1 MNATIASSA
10 AGSGAGPSVGSS
22 AIGGAAPAPRRL
34 RNKTMASY
42 GFGAAAYGV
51 KDSGFGTFL
60 LLFYNQVVGVPAATV
75 GFVIMLA
82 LLIDAF
88 IDPAIG
94 FLSDHTRT
102 KWGRRHPWLY
112 GAALPIML
120 GWVLLWNPP
129 QTSQA
134 AVLGWLFVMAV
145 LVRSAVSAYEV
156 PSQAMA
162 AELSSDYDER
172 TRIMAYRFLFGWA
185 GGLVMLI
192 AAYWVF
198 LTPTAEYSN
207 GLLNPAGYKSFAIA
221 GALFMGVAILTSAYG
236 THREIP
242 NLPNPVIEKQSLR
255 KNFADLRETISN
267 RAFVILMV
275 AGLFVF
281 TNQGIT
287 YAISN
292 YLYTYVW
299 RFTTVTIL
307 GLTLPTFVPLS
318 IVLFGGVLVA
328 FVIAPKLGAVTSKP
342 KAASTAALLAI
353 ALGTTPYWLRLAGVF
368 PAVGTPSMI
377 PLLFACLAAATA
389 ASVTAHILGASMMAD
404 VVEDSEQRTGR
415 RSEGVFFAGGFF
427 IQKCTGG
434 VGIFVTGLIL
444 AVAGFPEKAIPG
456 QVSEAVLDRLTIIY
470 IVVATMLAVTA
481 ALTYRAF
488 PFGRAEHT
496 ARLEALRVQ
505 AVDSQRIDPTP

>member
-1 MNATIASSA
+1 MNATLASA
-10 AGSGAGPSVGSS
+10 AAVGS
-22 AIGGAAPAPRRL
+22 APASRRL
-34 RNKTMASY
+34 RNSTMASY

-60 LLFYNQVVGVPAATV
+60 LLFYNQVIGVPAATV
-75 GFVIMLA
+75 GFVIMCA
-82 LLIDAF
+82 LIIDAF
-88 IDPAIG
+88 VDPTVG
-94 FLSDHTRT
+94 VLSDRTST

-112 GAALPIML
+112 GSALPIML

-129 QTSQA
+129 QTSEA
-134 AVLGWLFVMAV
+134 ATLGWLFAVAV

-172 TRIMAYRFLFGWA
+172 TRIMAYRYLFGWA

-192 AAYWVF
+192 AAYWIF
-198 LTPTAEYSN
+198 LTPTPEMPN
-207 GLLNPAGYKSFAIA
+207 GLLNREGYKGFAIA
-221 GALFMGVAILTSAYG
+221 GALFMGVAILTSAMG

-242 NLPNPVIEKQSLR
+242 NLPAPTIEKQSIR
-255 KNFADLRETISN
+255 QNFAELLQTLHN
-267 RAFVILMV
+267 KAFLILMA
-275 AGLFVF
+275 AGLFVY
-281 TNQGIT
+281 TNQGVT

-307 GLTLPTFVPLS
+307 GVTMPTFVPLS
-318 IVLFGGVLVA
+318 IVLFCGVLVA
-328 FVIAPKLGAVTSKP
+328 FVVAPRIGQTTSKP
-342 KAASTAALLAI
+342 KAASTAAVLAI
-353 ALGTTPYWLRLAGVF
+353 IVGTAPYWLRLAGLF
-368 PAVGTPSMI
+368 PEVGSPAML
-377 PLLFACLAAATA
+377 PLLFTMLALGTA

-427 IQKCTGG
+427 IQKCTSG

-444 AVAGFPEKAIPG
+444 WAASFPEKAIPG
-456 QVSEAVLDRLTIIY
+456 QVPAVVLDRLTIIY
-470 IVVATMLAVTA
+470 IVAATALALIAA
-481 ALTYRAF
+481 ALYRAF

-496 ARLEALRVQ
+496 ARLEALRMQ
-505 AVDSQRIDPTP
+505 ALDSVRVDPVP

>member
-1 MNATIASSA
+1 MSATIASTASM
-10 AGSGAGPSVGSS
+10 GT
-22 AIGGAAPAPRRL
+22 AAPAGRRL
-34 RNKTMASY
+34 RSGTMASY

-60 LLFYNQVVGVPAATV
+60 LLFYNQVIGVPAATV
-75 GFVIMLA
+75 GFVIMCA
-82 LLIDAF
+82 LIIDAF
-88 IDPAIG
+88 IDPTIG
-94 FLSDHTRT
+94 VLSDRTRT
-102 KWGRRHPWLY
+102 SWGRRHPWLY
-112 GAALPIML
+112 GSALPIML

-129 QTSQA
+129 QSSQTA
-134 AVLGWLFVMAV
+134 TLAWLFVVAV

-172 TRIMAYRFLFGWA
+172 TRIMAYRYLFGWA

-198 LTPTAEYSN
+198 LSPTPEYPN
-207 GLLNPAGYKSFAIA
+207 GLLNPNGYKGFAIA
-221 GALFMGVAILTSAYG
+221 GALFMGIAILTSALG

-242 NLPNPVIEKQSLR
+242 NLPAPVIEKRTIGQ
-255 KNFADLRETISN
+255 NFAELGQTLRN
-267 RAFVILMV
+267 KAFLILMG
-275 AGLFVF
+275 AGLFVY

-299 RFTTVTIL
+299 RFTTVTIA
-307 GLTLPTFVPLS
+307 GLTVPTFVPLS
-318 IVLFGGVLVA
+318 MVLFCGVLVA
-328 FVIAPKLGAVTSKP
+328 FVLAPRIGQVTSKP
-342 KAASTAALLAI
+342 KAASVAAVLAI
-353 ALGTTPYWLRLAGVF
+353 IIGTSPYWLRLAGIF
-368 PAVGTPSMI
+368 PDVGSPAML
-377 PLLFACLAAATA
+377 PLLFTMLATGTA

-427 IQKCTGG
+427 IQKCTSG

-444 AVAGFPEKAIPG
+444 AAANFPAKAVPG
-456 QVSEAVLDRLTIIY
+456 QVPADVLDRLTIIY
-470 IVVATMLAVTA
+470 IVAATALALVAA
-481 ALTYRAF
+481 ALYRAF

-496 ARLEALRVQ
+496 ARLEALRMQ
-505 AVDSQRIDPTP
+505 ALDSERIDPVP

>member
-1 MNATIASSA
+1 MSASVASGGSA
-10 AGSGAGPSVGSS
+10 PRA
-22 AIGGAAPAPRRL
+22 GGAAPRARRL
-34 RNKTMASY
+34 RTRTMASY

-60 LLFYNQVVGVPAATV
+60 LLFYNQVIGVPAATV

-82 LLIDAF
+82 LIIDAF
-88 IDPAIG
+88 IDPTVG
-94 FLSDHTRT
+94 VLSDSTRT

-112 GAALPIML
+112 GATLPIML

-129 QTSQA
+129 QSSQA
-134 AVLGWLFVMAV
+134 AILGWLFVMAV

-185 GGLVMLI
+185 GGLIMLI
-192 AAYWVF
+192 GAYWIF
-198 LTPTAEYSN
+198 LTPTPDYPN

-221 GALFMGVAILTSAYG
+221 GALFMGFAILTSALG

-242 NLPNPVIEKQSLR
+242 NLPQPLIEKQSIGR
-255 KNFADLRETISN
+255 HFADLRETLHN
-267 RAFVILMV
+267 RAFLILML

-292 YLYTYVW
+292 YLYSYVW
-299 RFTTVTIL
+299 RFTTVVIGGVTM
-307 GLTLPTFVPLS
+307 PTFVPLS
-318 IVLFGGVLVA
+318 FSLFGGVLVA
-328 FVIAPKLGAVTSKP
+328 FVVAPKLGQVTSKP
-342 KAASTAALLAI
+342 KAASTAAVLAVAI
-353 ALGTTPYWLRLAGVF
+353 GTTPYWLRLAGVF
-368 PAVGTPSMI
+368 PGPESSAMLPI
-377 PLLFACLAAATA
+377 LFAMLATGTA
-389 ASVTAHILGASMMAD
+389 ASVTAHILGSSMMAD

-427 IQKCTGG
+427 IQKCTSG
-434 VGIFVTGLIL
+434 VGIFATGLIL
-444 AVAGFPEKAIPG
+444 AAAGFPAKAVPG
-456 QVSEAVLDRLTIIY
+456 QVPMAVLDRLTIIY
-470 IVVATMLAVTA
+470 IVCATTLALLA

-496 ARLEALRVQ
+496 ARIEALRMQ
-505 AVDSQRIDPTP
+505 ALDSEPIAPVP

>member
-1 MNATIASSA
+1 MSASIAS
-10 AGSGAGPSVGSS
+10 
-22 AIGGAAPAPRRL
+22 GAAVATPTSVPPSPRRL
-34 RNKTMASY
+34 RGRTMASY

-60 LLFYNQVVGVPAATV
+60 LLFYNQVIGVPAATV

-82 LLIDAF
+82 LIIDAF
-88 IDPAIG
+88 IDPTVG
-94 FLSDHTRT
+94 MLSDRTQTR
-102 KWGRRHPWLY
+102 WGRRHPWLY
-112 GAALPIML
+112 GATLPIML

-129 QTSQA
+129 EGSQA
-134 AVLGWLFVMAV
+134 MVLGWLFAMAV

-185 GGLVMLI
+185 GGLIMLI
-192 AAYWVF
+192 AAYWIF
-198 LTPTAEYSN
+198 LAPTPEYPN
-207 GLLNPAGYKSFAIA
+207 GLLNRAGYKGFAIA
-221 GALFMGVAILTSAYG
+221 GALFMGFAILTSAFG

-242 NLPNPVIEKQSLR
+242 NLPKPVLEKQSLG
-255 KNFADLRETISN
+255 KHFADLRETLHN
-267 RAFVILMV
+267 RAFLILML

-299 RFTTVTIL
+299 RFTTVSI
-307 GLTLPTFVPLS
+307 GALTVPTFVPLS
-318 IVLFGGVLVA
+318 FSLFGGVLVA
-328 FVIAPKLGAVTSKP
+328 FVVAPRLGQIASKP
-342 KAASTAALLAI
+342 KVASTAAILAVVI
-353 ALGTTPYWLRLAGVF
+353 GTAPYWLRLGGMF
-368 PAVGTPSMI
+368 PGPGNPAMLPI
-377 PLLFACLAAATA
+377 LFAMLAIATA
-389 ASVTAHILGASMMAD
+389 ASVTAHILGSSMMAD

-427 IQKCTGG
+427 IQKCTSG
-434 VGIFVTGLIL
+434 VGIFLTGLIL
-444 AVAGFPEKAIPG
+444 AVANFPAKAIPG
-456 QVSEAVLDRLTIIY
+456 QVPVAVIDRLTIIY
-470 IVVATMLAVTA
+470 ILAATTLALA
-481 ALTYRAF
+481 AAFTYRAF

-496 ARLEALRVQ
+496 ARLEALRMQ
-505 AVDSQRIDPTP
+505 ALDSERIEPAP